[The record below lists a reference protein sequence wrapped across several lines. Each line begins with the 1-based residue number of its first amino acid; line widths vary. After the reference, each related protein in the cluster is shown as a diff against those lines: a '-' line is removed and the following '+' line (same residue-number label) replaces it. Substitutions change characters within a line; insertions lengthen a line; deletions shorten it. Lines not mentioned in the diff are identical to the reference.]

1 MTWTE
6 EFERIAAHHAD
17 MAMTP
22 GWWQYAQARV
32 IELEQEQHGLWLGLR
47 AEVGRRIKAAGYR
60 PSANDLA
67 PFEREPQP
75 LFVQRRNRWG

>member
-1 MTWTE
+1 MTWNET
-6 EFERIAAHHAD
+6 FDRIAAHYTA

-32 IELEQEQHGLWLGLR
+32 AELERYEIWVGLR
-47 AEVGRRIKAAGYR
+47 SEVGGRVKAAGYR

-67 PFEREPQP
+67 AFERTPDP
-75 LFVQRRNRWG
+75 WPGSRRWPGR